1 MNTTINVKSLK
12 KAEFIDITRDVRSAV
27 MESGVKDGVCYV
39 FVPHTTAAVTINE
52 GADPAVLHDMV
63 GAFDKIAP
71 DEPFFKH
78 AEGNSDAHV
87 KSSMVGASLHVIIS
101 RGELVLGT
109 WQAIYFCEFDGPR
122 QRKVLVKTVEG

>member
-1 MNTTINVKSLK
+1 MNATINVKSLK
-12 KAEFIDITRDVRSAV
+12 RAEFIDITRDVQAV
-27 MESGVKDGVCYV
+27 VAESGVQEGVCYV

-52 GADPAVLHDMV
+52 GADPAVLRDMV
-63 GAFDKIAP
+63 AAFDIIAP

-87 KSSMVGASLHVIIS
+87 KSSMIGASLHVIIS
-101 RGELVLGT
+101 RGKLVLGT

-122 QRKVLVKTVEG
+122 QRKVNVKTVDG